1 MNFAGEGGGGS
12 DPPSPL
18 DPHMK
23 HMLERFCLFRI
34 SRWLSTREVAGRKA
48 IECSSPLQLSHTVIS
63 DRQFM
68 TSIRSQL
75 PMTEAEVPHT
85 ASPIGLVS
93 SSTYKIIPAIVSLVL
108 L

>member
-1 MNFAGEGGGGS
+1 MS
-12 DPPSPL
+12 TRLS
-18 DPHMK
+18 HIS
-23 HMLERFCLFRI
+23 ERFCLFRI
-34 SRWLSTREVAGRKA
+34 SQSLSTREVAGRKA

-68 TSIRSQL
+68 ASIRSQL
-75 PMTEAEVPHT
+75 PLTVAEVPHT